1 MTLIAFIR
9 HGQSVSNVNKILSD
23 EINNYPLTDEGRRQ
37 ALNTANELKKINPKK
52 IYTSPVL
59 RAYQTALIIGE
70 TLGLIP
76 IVDERLRERELG
88 ELNNTRIDQGDHWK
102 LRLARKEISVKG
114 LEPWELLKKRMINFV
129 NTILSQDNST
139 VVAVTHYDPI
149 KAFLS
154 YILDLDEIS
163 AWGLHFPNASITL
176 VDCENVNNCK
186 ILAVG
191 SPILTNELLSRFKR

>member
-9 HGQSVSNVNKILSD
+9 HGQSISNVNRILSD
-23 EINNYPLTDEGRRQ
+23 DINSYPLTDEGRRQ
-37 ALNTANELKKINPKK
+37 ALNVANELKKLNPSK

-59 RAYQTALIIGE
+59 RAYQTAIIIGE
-70 TLGLIP
+70 VLGIIP
-76 IVDERLRERELG
+76 VVDERLRERELG

-102 LRLARKEISVKG
+102 LRIVRKEISVKG

-129 NTILSQDNST
+129 NSILQESSTII
-139 VVAVTHYDPI
+139 AVTHYDPI

-176 VDCENVNNCK
+176 VDCENITNCK
-186 ILAVG
+186 ILAIG
-191 SPILTNELLSRFKR
+191 TPIITNELLSRLKH

>member
-9 HGQSVSNVNKILSD
+9 HGQSVSNVNRILSD
-23 EINNYPLTDEGRRQ
+23 DINSYPLTDEGRRQ
-37 ALNTANELKKINPKK
+37 ALNVANELKKLNPSK

-59 RAYQTALIIGE
+59 RAYQTAVIIGE
-70 TLGLIP
+70 VLNIIP

-102 LRLARKEISVKG
+102 LRIARKEISIKG

-129 NTILSQDNST
+129 NSVLQENST
-139 VVAVTHYDPI
+139 IVAVTHYDPI

-176 VDCENVNNCK
+176 VDCKNINDCK
-186 ILAVG
+186 ILAIG
-191 SPILTNELLSRFKR
+191 TPMITNDLLSRLKR